1 MKKMGTIVKAMSRV
15 AMVIGWAVIAF
26 ALAVSTWNEISK
38 YGLID
43 EDALMLLAMFIGATG
58 MLGEKIEKLGK
69 FMRKH
74 FKIKGGKVKELQTS
88 NKEMV
93 A

>member
-1 MKKMGTIVKAMSRV
+1 MKKMGIIVKAMSRV
-15 AMVIGWAVIAF
+15 AMVIGWAVIVF
-26 ALAVSTWNEISK
+26 ALAVSTLDEISK

-43 EDALMLLAMFIGATG
+43 EDALMLRALFIGATG

-69 FMRKH
+69 FMKKN
-74 FKIKGGKVKELQTS
+74 FKIRGHKVKELKN

>member
-1 MKKMGTIVKAMSRV
+1 MKKVSIIVKAMSRV
-15 AMVIGWAVIAF
+15 AMVIGWAVIVF
-26 ALAVSTWNEISK
+26 ALAVSTWEEISK

-43 EDALMLLAMFIGATG
+43 EDALMLLALFIGALG

-69 FMRKH
+69 FMKKN
-74 FKIKGGKVKELQTS
+74 FKIKGGKVKELKT

>member
-1 MKKMGTIVKAMSRV
+1 MKKMGIIVKAMSRV
-15 AMVIGWAVIAF
+15 AMVIGWATIVF
-26 ALAVSTWNEISK
+26 ALAVSTWDEISK

-69 FMRKH
+69 FMKKN
-74 FKIKGGKVKELQTS
+74 FKIRGHKVKELKT

>member
-1 MKKMGTIVKAMSRV
+1 MKKMGIIVKAMSRV
-15 AMVIGWAVIAF
+15 AMVIGWATIVF
-26 ALAVSTWNEISK
+26 ALAVSTWEKISK

-43 EDALMLLAMFIGATG
+43 EDALMLLAMFIGAFG
-58 MLGEKIEKLGK
+58 MLSEKIEKLGK

-74 FKIKGGKVKELQTS
+74 FKIRGHKVKELKT
-88 NKEMV
+88 NEEMV